1 MKGEVGGFCHFAL
14 PLNSGFSKIP
24 RVSTEGVAAL
34 KNDLIQPD
42 GRYDRGAIMR
52 DAHRQFLVMGRHG
65 WNFSRCLSYSWAR
78 AHAQRERAAWSV
90 VVNAAQAALAMRA
103 HPLTF

>member
-1 MKGEVGGFCHFAL
+1 MYNHSLILICLHQRATDTG
-14 PLNSGFSKIP
+14 
-24 RVSTEGVAAL
+24 VSTEGVAAL

-52 DAHRQFLVMGRHG
+52 DARRQFLVMGRHG

-78 AHAQRERAAWSV
+78 AHAQRERAAWSL